1 MGEISSVEKTHLL
14 ILPFKF
20 GNLLFDDKHLRE
32 HSMMRLYQGVL
43 GGQHSIINEYIHP
56 ITYPKLP
63 SFCPPPPPTL
73 TQLLTVILIIELEW
87 PCGVEYHLTGS
98 IVCFSEWAA
107 GGTGIMHTCP
117 SRRIILMQSQHF
129 REHNAFMFGIPNL
142 LSSLGN
148 IEYIWVT
155 GRHSGVNK

>member
-1 MGEISSVEKTHLL
+1 MGEISSVKKTHLL
-14 ILPFKF
+14 TLPFKF

-56 ITYPKLP
+56 ITYSQTAQFL
-63 SFCPPPPPTL
+63 STPPPTL

-98 IVCFSEWAA
+98 IVCFPGWAA
-107 GGTGIMHTCP
+107 GRTGIMHTFP

-142 LSSLGN
+142 LSSLGD
-148 IEYIWVT
+148 IEYTWVT
-155 GRHSGVNK
+155 GKHSGVNK